1 MPQSLF
7 ERSLASVSDYEECR
21 AAIREGSRSFYAA
34 SRLLPPAVRRPA
46 FGLYAFCRL
55 SDDAVDLEGGSR
67 AALARLSDRL
77 VRAGEGRPLPF
88 ASDRAMADL
97 LHRHAI
103 PIAVPLA
110 LLEGLAWDAEGR
122 TYETLDDLYEYAVR
136 VAGTVGVM
144 MALLMGVRS
153 PQALARASELGIA
166 MQLTNI
172 ARDVGEDARLGRLY
186 RPRQWLR
193 ETGGDGAAWIANPT
207 RCDEIRA
214 VVTRLLEAAGTL
226 YSRALAGVALLPV
239 RCRPAIL
246 AAALIYAE
254 IGREVERNG
263 HDPVTRRA
271 RVSGARKLQ
280 LIARAVVGLPRL
292 TNEAPAPP
300 LECARFLIEA
310 AADGNLALRCAPRA
324 LADWRTSFLGV
335 LGTFERLERAERFG
349 D

>member
-1 MPQSLF
+1 MPQFLF
-7 ERSLASVSDYEECR
+7 DRLASISDYEECR

-34 SRLLPPAVRRPA
+34 SRLLPRAVRRPA

-67 AALARLSDRL
+67 AALARLSERL

-88 ASDRAMADL
+88 AADRAMADL
-97 LHRHAI
+97 MRRHAI

-110 LLEGLAWDAEGR
+110 LLEGLSWDAEGR
-122 TYETLDDLYEYAVR
+122 TYESLDDLCEYAAR
-136 VAGTVGVM
+136 VAGSVGVM
-144 MALLMGVRS
+144 MTLLMGVRS
-153 PQALARASELGIA
+153 EQALARACELGIA

-186 RPRQWLR
+186 LPRQWLR
-193 ETGGDGAAWIANPT
+193 EAGVDNAAWIANPT
-207 RCDEIRA
+207 ACDAMRS
-214 VVTRLLEAAGTL
+214 VVARLIGTAETL
-226 YSRALAGVALLPV
+226 YARALSGIPLLPA

-263 HDPVTRRA
+263 HDSVTLRA

-280 LIARAVVGLPRL
+280 LLARAAVGSPLLANRAPVPPFKCTRFLTEAVVKG
-292 TNEAPAPP
+292 NPAP
-300 LECARFLIEA
+300 R
-310 AADGNLALRCAPRA
+310 RAPRV
-324 LADWRTSFLGV
+324 LADWRASFLGV